1 MDSVI
6 RILAIDD
13 HPLLREGLA
22 AMIRPHADLEFVGT
36 AASGDEGL
44 RLYRE
49 LLPDITLLDVRLP
62 DSSGIDVLMALRAEF
77 PNARVIMLSTF
88 SGEADVQRSLA
99 AGARGF
105 LLKTMPPSAIIAS
118 IREVHQGKKVLPPE
132 IASKL
137 AELYDADALTPREIE
152 VLQML
157 ASGHRNQD
165 VAQLLGISESTVKVH
180 VSRVMEKLGAADR
193 TEAVV
198 IGIRRGLV
206 QL

>member
-1 MDSVI
+1 
-6 RILAIDD
+6 
-13 HPLLREGLA
+13 
-22 AMIRPHADLEFVGT
+22 
-36 AASGDEGL
+36 
-44 RLYRE
+44 
-49 LLPDITLLDVRLP
+49 
-62 DSSGIDVLMALRAEF
+62 
-77 PNARVIMLSTF
+77 MLSTF
-88 SGEADVQRSLA
+88 SGDADVQRSLA

-105 LLKTMPPSAIIAS
+105 LLKTMPAGAIISS

-137 AELYDADALTPREIE
+137 AELYDADALTPREVE
-152 VLQML
+152 VLQL
-157 ASGHRNQD
+157 LGSGHRNQD